1 MSRLN
6 SSNTAEMDIR
16 IGSRIRHFRTARGLS
31 QTALAEKAGVT
42 FQQLQKYEKGTNRI
56 ATSRL
61 VLICKALEISP
72 ADVLDQFFDERP
84 AVIATAAV
92 FVAGAALDNG
102 PSEIQRI
109 AA

>member
-61 VLICKALEISP
+61 VLICKALGISP
-72 ADVLDQFFDERP
+72 ANVLDQFFDERP
-84 AVIATAAV
+84 AAPAPAGV
-92 FVAGAALDNG
+92 FVAGAALAAPGLPD
-102 PSEIQRI
+102 RI